1 MRINKKQIAE
11 FEPCRLNYIRKT
23 YIIDIGKGEDF
34 STRDEHGRF
43 TGSVPHGGSAS
54 SGGGAA
60 GERLKLT
67 RGKYPTSDEE
77 INSIIH
83 NELSGINFSAS
94 PVYNSRIGSAG
105 KTTANISPSGRI
117 RIKSIEIGKQYRN
130 TKEALIDTIIHE
142 ELEARIFTRSYHSK
156 KYQKLNNASDSE
168 RHKYINRVIKKYYGM
183 KGWNYGL
190 V

>member
-11 FEPCRLNYIRKT
+11 FTPCRLNYIRKT

-43 TGSVPHGGSAS
+43 TGSVPHGGGSAS

-83 NELSGINFSAS
+83 NELSGITN
-94 PVYNSRIGSAG
+94 
-105 KTTANISPSGRI
+105 
-117 RIKSIEIGKQYRN
+117 
-130 TKEALIDTIIHE
+130 
-142 ELEARIFTRSYHSK
+142 
-156 KYQKLNNASDSE
+156 YQ
-168 RHKYINRVIKKYYGM
+168 V
-183 KGWNYGL
+183 
-190 V
+190 

>member
-11 FEPCRLNYIRKT
+11 FTPCRLNYIRKT

-34 STRDEHGRF
+34 STRDEHGHF
-43 TGSVPHGGSAS
+43 TGSVPHGSGS
-54 SGGGAA
+54 SGGGASIA
-60 GERLKLT
+60 KPKLT

-83 NELSGINFSAS
+83 NELSGIKFSVS

-105 KTTANISPSGRI
+105 KTKAAVSPSGRI

-142 ELEARIFTRSYHSK
+142 ELEARILTRSYHSK
-156 KYQKLNNASDSE
+156 NTE
-168 RHKYINRVIKKYYGM
+168 C
-183 KGWNYGL
+183 
-190 V
+190 